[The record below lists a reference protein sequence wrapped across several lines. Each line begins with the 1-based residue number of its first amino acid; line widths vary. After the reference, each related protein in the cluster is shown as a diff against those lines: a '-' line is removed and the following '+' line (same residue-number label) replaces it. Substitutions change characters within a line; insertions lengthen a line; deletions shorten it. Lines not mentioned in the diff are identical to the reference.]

1 MEGWLHDSLRHPDS
15 HNPNLDM
22 LSHLKNNLY
31 QDHGDEKEI
40 ELLRRMEAEL
50 YILSEESS
58 LMNERNL
65 KFIKM

>member
-1 MEGWLHDSLRHPDS
+1 
-15 HNPNLDM
+15 M

>member
-1 MEGWLHDSLRHPDS
+1 MIPSDTQTLIIQILICYRI
-15 HNPNLDM
+15 
-22 LSHLKNNLY
+22 KNY
-31 QDHGDEKEI
+31 FQDHGDEKEI